1 VAKYEPTDESAIRSS
16 APPAATPH
24 NRFGDRMPIASSWM
38 LSDGSN
44 PSGIAAVFIDR
55 SAIGKP
61 VGDGFTGAWSNPAGR
76 RSLALGPVPAG
87 GGVEVR
93 WIGDA

>member
-1 VAKYEPTDESAIRSS
+1 
-16 APPAATPH
+16 
-24 NRFGDRMPIASSWM
+24 M

-55 SAIGKP
+55 SALGKP
-61 VGDGFTGAWSNPAGR
+61 VGDGSTWVAFGSNPARR

-87 GGVEVR
+87 GGVEVWR
-93 WIGDA
+93 IVAA